1 MKEDVAR
8 LLDIIQEA
16 KKIIGRIE
24 DELNEIQ
31 RKQKLRNYDDI
42 CLGNL
47 KFHSERTRILSRLC
61 ELFECNLYEVEHKT
75 VADLLEYRPY
85 DVLRVRYFGKALLDA
100 LQDALRLE
108 GVVWK

>member
-16 KKIIGRIE
+16 KIIIGRIE
-24 DELNEIQ
+24 EELKEIQ
-31 RKQKLRNYDDI
+31 CEQKLRKYDDI

-47 KFHSERTRILSRLC
+47 KLHSNRTRILSRLC
-61 ELFECNLYEVEHKT
+61 GLFECNWYEVEHKT
-75 VADLLEYRPY
+75 VADLLEYHPS
-85 DVLRVRYFGKALLDA
+85 DVLRARGFGKALLNA
-100 LQDALRLE
+100 LQDALLIE

>member
-1 MKEDVAR
+1 MNEDVAR

-16 KKIIGRIE
+16 KRIIGRIE
-24 DELNEIQ
+24 DELKVIQ
-31 RKQKLRNYDDI
+31 CEQKLRKYDDI

-61 ELFECNLYEVEHKT
+61 VLFECYSYEVEHKT
-75 VADLLEYRPY
+75 IADLLEYRPS
-85 DVLRVRYFGKALLDA
+85 DVLKVRGFGKTLLDA

>member
-1 MKEDVAR
+1 MNEDVAR

-16 KKIIGRIE
+16 KIIIGRIE
-24 DELNEIQ
+24 DELKEIQ
-31 RKQKLRNYDDI
+31 CKQKLRKYDDI

-47 KFHSERTRILSRLC
+47 KLHSNRTRILSCLC

-75 VADLLEYRPY
+75 VADLLEYRTS
-85 DVLRVRYFGKALLDA
+85 DLLRVRGFGKSLLNA

-108 GVVWK
+108 GVA